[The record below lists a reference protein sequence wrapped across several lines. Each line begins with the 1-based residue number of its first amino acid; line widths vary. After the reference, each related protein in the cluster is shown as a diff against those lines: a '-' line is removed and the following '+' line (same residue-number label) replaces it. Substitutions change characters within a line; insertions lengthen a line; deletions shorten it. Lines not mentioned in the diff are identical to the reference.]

1 MISSHRFN
9 QVKPNKPKK
18 KKEKKMTYSKLNIL
32 RNQPILISIQKKKL
46 LSSKIKELI
55 STHVLRTLNACINN
69 VKGGVTCTLRVILIS
84 ISHKYFYYYYTKTL
98 IYHQGQSNKIESI
111 ELFLFTPFLLNL
123 FLFYRLSMKN
133 CQIQLLL

>member
-1 MISSHRFN
+1 
-9 QVKPNKPKK
+9 
-18 KKEKKMTYSKLNIL
+18 MTYSKLNIL

-111 ELFLFTPFLLNL
+111 ELFLFTPFLLKSQSLLVLSFVYKKLSNTTLIVKKDGL
-123 FLFYRLSMKN
+123 FNGLNEKK
-133 CQIQLLL
+133 

>member
-1 MISSHRFN
+1 
-9 QVKPNKPKK
+9 
-18 KKEKKMTYSKLNIL
+18 MTYSKLNIL

-55 STHVLRTLNACINN
+55 STHVLLTLNACINN